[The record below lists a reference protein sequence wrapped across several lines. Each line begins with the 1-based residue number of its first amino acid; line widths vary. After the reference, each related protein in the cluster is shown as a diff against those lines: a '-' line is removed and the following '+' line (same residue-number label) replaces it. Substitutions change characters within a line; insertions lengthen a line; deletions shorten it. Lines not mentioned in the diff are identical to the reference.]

1 MRIYAYA
8 LDMRPYKLLRTTHEL
23 RGTPAAETI
32 LRHTETMYNSIRARG
47 KPLPATNILIRRLA
61 REYHGPVRRYCIPVA
76 QSHTDTC
83 RHIGLDARA
92 ARISALPLVYATIMQ
107 TSFCTF
113 DYTHY
118 RIYVGLAYLSVF
130 HNSLHRA

>member
-1 MRIYAYA
+1 
-8 LDMRPYKLLRTTHEL
+8 MRPYKLLRTTHEL
-23 RGTPAAETI
+23 RGAAAAETI
-32 LRHTETMYNSIRARG
+32 LRHTETMYNGIRACG
-47 KPLPATNILIRRLA
+47 KPLPATT
-61 REYHGPVRRYCIPVA
+61 VA

-92 ARISALPLVYATIMQ
+92 ARISALPLIYATIMQ